1 MQRNIDSPSK
11 FSCVNPID
19 KDLSLS
25 ASDQYVLVARMNIET
40 SYLSFV
46 DNEL

>member
-1 MQRNIDSPSK
+1 MQRNIDSPPE
-11 FSCVNPID
+11 FSSVNPID

-25 ASDQYVLVARMNIET
+25 ASDQYVLVARMNIEA

-46 DNEL
+46 NNEL